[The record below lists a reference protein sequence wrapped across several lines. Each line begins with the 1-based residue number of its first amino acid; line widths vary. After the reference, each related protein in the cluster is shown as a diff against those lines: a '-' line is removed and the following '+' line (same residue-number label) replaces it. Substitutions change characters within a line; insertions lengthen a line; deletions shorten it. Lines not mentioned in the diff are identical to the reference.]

1 MRCVHEQFSKFW
13 GICDFSFS
21 FFGMLALGCLF
32 QCETRELLRLKNVSE
47 ED

>member
-1 MRCVHEQFSKFW
+1 
-13 GICDFSFS
+13 
-21 FFGMLALGCLF
+21 MLALGCLF